1 MDESNL
7 NVKALALVVKT
18 CRDKL
23 GAAKRSS
30 TKKSKD
36 SVAGLAVELATAV
49 ADADSARRVR
59 KEISTNMK
67 SAASDAKASQEV
79 FLAQTNFGGGLN

>member
-36 SVAGLAVELATAV
+36 SVAGLAAELATAV
-49 ADADSARRVR
+49 ADADRAKRVR
-59 KEISTNMK
+59 KDISKDMK
-67 SAASDAKASQEV
+67 TAATDVKASHEV
-79 FLAQTNFGGGLN
+79 FLAQTNFGD